1 MSSSCSPS
9 PFILTARDIAYDNST
24 SGLTAENLQDA
35 IDEVAGANPPPTGVY
50 QVITGYGNLWSGYPA
65 GVSGTGYGVKSD
77 YSISAFTGSI
87 TPPEI
92 GHLNGF
98 AFGFV
103 VDGDDNNLYAL
114 LLINGATGYETL
126 QLNVPGLDDP
136 LYTSAASYQETNYG
150 DAFLWWLGD
159 GPVPAQWASSENSFT
174 MEIFPE
180 S

>member
-1 MSSSCSPS
+1 MSSSSAPS
-9 PFILTARDIAYDNST
+9 PFILTARDIAYDNGA

-35 IDEVAGANPPPTGVY
+35 IDEIASINPPPSGVY
-50 QVITGYGNLWSGYPA
+50 QVTTSYANAWSGYPA
-65 GVSGTGYGVKSD
+65 TGGGSGYGVKNN
-77 YSISAFTGSI
+77 YSISAFTGGI
-87 TPPEI
+87 EPGEI

-103 VDGDDNNLYAL
+103 VDSENNLYAL
-114 LLINGATGYETL
+114 LLINGSTGSETF

-136 LYTSAASYQETNYG
+136 LYTSAGSYQETNYG

-159 GPVPAQWASSENSFT
+159 GPAPAQWTTSENSFS